1 MKLRGIIYAGQ
12 AHFTCRYIERDGTM
26 WFHDGITTGRNCLEE
41 VKLQSLPDKLI
52 LHRCGEKRVTAVIY
66 ARDDF

>member
-1 MKLRGIIYAGQ
+1 GSVVTMKLRGIIYAGQ

-41 VKLQSLPDKLI
+41 VKLQSLPD
-52 LHRCGEKRVTAVIY
+52 
-66 ARDDF
+66 